1 MAEIVTKIRKWLE
14 TSSKKQKLV
23 VALLAFSL
31 LSTGVLLSLGGTA
44 SVAQDPLSSTPFYFL
59 SAFVKMMA
67 VLLLIV
73 SSSVVFRRWLQPG
86 PNGKTTRQMRLLETI
101 RLSPKQALHLVLIGD
116 QKLLIGAT
124 DQNVSLIAPIEDS
137 LIPITTEESQ
147 PQPGVDFGAMIRSFN
162 FSTEGIQ
169 VKDKSQP

>member
-1 MAEIVTKIRKWLE
+1 MTEIIAKIRKWLE
-14 TSSKKQKLV
+14 ASSKKQKLV

-31 LSTGVLLSLGGTA
+31 LSTGMLLSLGNAA
-44 SVAQDPLSSTPFYFL
+44 SVAQDPPNSTPFYFL
-59 SAFVKMMA
+59 SAFVKLMA

-73 SSSVVFRRWLQPG
+73 GSSVIFRRWLQPG
-86 PNGKTTRQMRLLETI
+86 LNGKTTRQMHLLETI

-124 DQNVSLIAPIEDS
+124 DQNVSLIAPIEDG
-137 LIPITTEESQ
+137 LVPIPVEESQ
-147 PQPGVDFGAMIRSFN
+147 PQPGVDFGAMIQSFN
-162 FSTEGIQ
+162 FSNESIQ